1 MVYLYWSRRDVIMQ
15 PMPARRLL
23 LASLA
28 AVYVIWGS
36 TYLAMRI
43 AIGGLPPLSMASLRF
58 FAAGTIMLVVALRRG
73 AQIPPARDWL
83 RSLPVGA
90 LLFMGGNGFV
100 ALAEQSVPSGGV
112 AVVCATMP
120 LWVGVLGAAFGVK
133 PTARE
138 WLALVI
144 GFCGVV
150 VLMGGPTLAG
160 RPQDIACAIASPIL
174 WACGSLL
181 SRRTRDVGGEH
192 AALVGP
198 AVQMLA
204 GGLVLAIVATL
215 RGEHLPAHTPATSW
229 LALGYLVVFGSIIG
243 FTAYSWLLRH
253 ARPVVAT
260 SYAYVNP
267 VLAVLIGAALYGE
280 PLGWTTLVA
289 NILIVGAVMLAVG
302 TRNAVSSGHGS
313 RRR

>member
-1 MVYLYWSRRDVIMQ
+1 MYLYWSRRDVIMQ
-15 PMPARRLL
+15 SMPARRLL
-23 LASLA
+23 VASLA

-43 AIGGLPPLSMASLRF
+43 ANAGLPPLYMASMRF
-58 FAAGTIMLVVALRRG
+58 MVAGGVLFALALRRG
-73 AQIPPARDWL
+73 AAIPPMRDWL

-120 LWVGVLGAAFGVK
+120 LWVGVLGAAFGQK

-160 RPQDIACAIASPIL
+160 HPLNIAFAIASPIL

-181 SRRTRDVGGEH
+181 SRRTRDVGGQH

-198 AVQMLA
+198 AVQML
-204 GGLVLAIVATL
+204 GGAVVLAIVATL
-215 RGEHLPAHTPATSW
+215 RGEHLPAHVPVTSW
-229 LALGYLVVFGSIIG
+229 LALGYLVVFGSLVG

-267 VLAVLIGAALYGE
+267 ILAVFIGAALYGE

-289 NILIVGAVMLAVG
+289 NVLIVGAVMLAVG